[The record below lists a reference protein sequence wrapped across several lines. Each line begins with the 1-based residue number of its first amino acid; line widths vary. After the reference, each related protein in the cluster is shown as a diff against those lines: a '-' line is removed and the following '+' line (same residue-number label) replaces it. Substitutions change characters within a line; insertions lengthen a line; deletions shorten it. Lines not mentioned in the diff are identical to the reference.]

1 MVNDSMRCDKMRDNH
16 KVIPTLYKPAPRT
29 ADWELFRNTNSH
41 GVLSMLILFCFQY
54 SQQHLSMKFLFKKNG
69 DVFITL
75 ISSLTDFMQY

>member
-1 MVNDSMRCDKMRDNH
+1 MVNDSMGCDKMRDNH
-16 KVIPTLYKPAPRT
+16 KVIPTLYKPARRT

-41 GVLSMLILFCFQY
+41 LSTLILFCFQN
-54 SQQHLSMKFLFKKNG
+54 SRQRLSMKFIFRRNG